1 MIIGARNGT
10 WAKSGGGVP
19 TAKDYCQ
26 DGLLHL
32 VDGIENVAYGVRDP
46 SVGKLYDCVSG
57 GLACRYAQVEDKGS
71 WLKTV
76 AGIKPSE
83 YYYYYYADDASITT
97 VFTPKQY
104 GWWLWEIGSMLAND
118 GYSGNHLE
126 VGPHISGRYPIACY
140 TSEYSGKALA
150 RTTGTFVN
158 NKPNS
163 ITLVWHG
170 NTKSFD
176 TYVGDV
182 FVGSANCND
191 VWVEG
196 MTRWMY
202 RIFHSLYFDEEYKFV
217 LHNGRCYSRALTQSE
232 ISENYA
238 IDKARFNI

>member
-1 MIIGARNGT
+1 MMLGART
-10 WAKSGGGVP
+10 AAWAKLGGGVQ
-19 TAKDYCQ
+19 TAKDYVQ

-57 GLACRYAQVEDKGS
+57 GLACKYAQVEDKGS
-71 WLKTV
+71 WLKTI
-76 AGIKPSE
+76 AEIKSSE
-83 YYYYYYADDASITT
+83 YYYADDASITT
-97 VFTPKQY
+97 VFTPKVY

-118 GYSGNHLE
+118 GYSGNHIE

-140 TSEYSGKALA
+140 MSGYSDKALA

-196 MTRWMY
+196 MTRWEY
-202 RIFHSLYFDEEYKFV
+202 RIFSAFYFGEEYKFV
-217 LHNGRCYSRALTQSE
+217 LHNGRCYSRALTAEE
-232 ISENYA
+232 IAHNYA
-238 IDKARFNI
+238 IDKARFSLP